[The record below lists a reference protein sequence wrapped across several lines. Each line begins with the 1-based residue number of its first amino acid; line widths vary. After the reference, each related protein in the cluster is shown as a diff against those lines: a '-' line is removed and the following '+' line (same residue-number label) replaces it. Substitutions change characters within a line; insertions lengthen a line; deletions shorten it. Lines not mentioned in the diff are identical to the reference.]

1 MLYTKVNTAKAEAWK
16 SNSTLASANPMLV
29 AAESLWCS
37 PNAVLY
43 RREHAF
49 LHENINLVELITFF
63 TLDSDGSKQ
72 ISAPTAILSYSTAVL
87 SNEHIWVLLPS
98 RSVSGKWEMSPCLGG
113 SPGAA
118 ILFSGILKC

>member
-16 SNSTLASANPMLV
+16 SNSTLTSANPMLV

-49 LHENINLVELITFF
+49 LHENINLVELITFLPW
-63 TLDSDGSKQ
+63 TVMEVSKFQ
-72 ISAPTAILSYSTAVL
+72 LLQLFCLLYSSAQQ
-87 SNEHIWVLLPS
+87 
-98 RSVSGKWEMSPCLGG
+98 
-113 SPGAA
+113 
-118 ILFSGILKC
+118 